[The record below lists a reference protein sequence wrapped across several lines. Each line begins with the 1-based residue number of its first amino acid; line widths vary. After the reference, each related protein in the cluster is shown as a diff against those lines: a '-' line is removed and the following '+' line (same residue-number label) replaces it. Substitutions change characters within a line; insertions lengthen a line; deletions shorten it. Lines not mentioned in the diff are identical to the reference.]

1 MKLSPQ
7 FIALSA
13 DMIVLAFA
21 LLIFVRVEWSHS
33 PPDAAGAAQAGPLKL
48 ARPRIEVSK
57 SDRTLKLFDGRRL
70 VKTYSCCIGRSAGD
84 KRREGDHKTP
94 EGQFCVCYKN
104 PGSKYTRS
112 LGLSYPTEKDAAR
125 GLRTG
130 LITREQHDALVEGNR
145 LTNEFRKVTEA
156 PHGATTNE
164 DATQAPD
171 GATTNAGPQA
181 LTRADGVITVP
192 GVDWETLWKTPLGG
206 EVMIHGASSDRTG
219 TAGCV
224 GLSDK
229 DILELYEAIPLGTP
243 VVVKP

>member
-1 MKLSPQ
+1 MKL
-7 FIALSA
+7 
-13 DMIVLAFA
+13 
-21 LLIFVRVEWSHS
+21 
-33 PPDAAGAAQAGPLKL
+33 KL
-48 ARPRIEVSK
+48 TRPRIEVSK

-70 VKTYSCCIGRSAGD
+70 VKTYRCCTGRCAGD
-84 KRREGDHKTP
+84 KQCEGDLKTP

-145 LTNEFRKVTEA
+145 LTNEFCHATEA

-164 DATQAPD
+164 DAAQAPD
-171 GATTNAGPQA
+171 GATTNARPQG

-206 EVMIHGASSDRTG
+206 EVMIHGGGSTRTG

-224 GLSDK
+224 GLDDE
-229 DILELYEAIPLGTP
+229 DILELYEAIGLGTP